1 MKSSTAV
8 AALGAL
14 AQETRLAIFRALV
27 EAGPDGLSAGAIA
40 DKLGVPAPTLS
51 FHLSQLAHAG
61 LVSSTRHSRSIVY
74 TADFEAMRTLVD
86 FLTENCCSGNPE
98 QCAPVF
104 LPRSPRGARAPD
116 DSSRR
121 RPHPSKGPR

>member
-1 MKSSTAV
+1 MKSSTAI

-74 TADFEAMRTLVD
+74 TADFEAMRALVG
-86 FLTENCCSGNPE
+86 FLTENCCGGNPQ

-104 LPRSPRGARAPD
+104 LPRSSKVSPE
-116 DSSRR
+116 R
-121 RPHPSKGPR
+121 RPQGHKGPR